1 MINDYFKYRLYRKYE
16 TSDGVTFT
24 PLDEYQAYNEVA
36 LPNKDCGFGYDGML
50 VLNNAKHTIIK
61 KGDSLSKLYYVEGG
75 NSIDTNVTG
84 EIKGTTLE
92 GNQNST
98 YYISMT
104 PNYTSYSHLFDDTNY
119 HGNDNYDLKSIY
131 IDFNGID
138 TSSLTDMS
146 YMFNNCQDVESIILK
161 DINTSNVTDMSYMFY
176 YVNANSSKLK
186 TLDISSFNTSKV
198 TNMSSMFYNFR
209 FGTLD
214 LSHFNTE
221 NVTNM
226 DDMFKDCGI
235 GTLNLSNFNFLKAST
250 DAMFFFSSVQNL
262 IAKNCIV
269 NEDFPSLYATNPDY
283 FDVSNISIKSSKYFR
298 IFNGIQYLKTAICH
312 GLNQTNCPR
321 LTSFNTAFSGENIE
335 HIELTDINLPLLTDV
350 SYMFNN
356 MSSLEHIEITGIDVS
371 KLENYDNMFY
381 NTENVNYIKCNIEFK
396 EWCLQHQNEIN
407 LPSQMREEGF
417 GTWEIV

>member
-1 MINDYFKYRLYRKYE
+1 MINDYFKYKLYRKYE

-36 LPNKDCGFGYDGML
+36 LPNKDCGFEYDGML

-61 KGDSLSKLYYVEGG
+61 KGDSLSKLYYVEGDTF
-75 NSIDTNVTG
+75 IDTNVTG

-104 PNYTSYSHLFDDTNY
+104 PNYASYSHLFDDTNY
-119 HGNDNYDLKSIY
+119 HDSTYDLKSIY

-161 DINTSNVTDMSYMFY
+161 NIDTSNVTDMSYMFY
-176 YVNANSSKLK
+176 MFYYAHIN
-186 TLDISSFNTSKV
+186 TLDISSFDTSKV
-198 TNMSSMFYNFR
+198 TNMSNMFYNF
-209 FGTLD
+209 GIHILD

-226 DDMFKDCGI
+226 NDMFNNCGI

-250 DAMFFFSSVQNL
+250 NAMFLFSSVQNL

-269 NEDFPSLYATNPDY
+269 NEDFPPLNATNPDY

-298 IFNGIQYLKTAICH
+298 PFNGIKYLKTAICH
-312 GLNQTNCPR
+312 GLNQTNCPM
-321 LTSFNTAFSGENIE
+321 LSSFNSAFRGENIE

-350 SYMFNN
+350 SFMFYKCPE
-356 MSSLEHIEITGIDVS
+356 LTYIEITGIDVS
-371 KLENYDNMFY
+371 KIEKYDEMFY
-381 NTENVNYIKCNIEFK
+381 RTEKVNHIKCNIEFK
-396 EWCLQHQNEIN
+396 EWCLQHQNEIS
-407 LPSQMREEGF
+407 LPSEMREEGF

>member
-36 LPNKDCGFGYDGML
+36 LPNKDCGFGYDGIL

-104 PNYTSYSHLFDDTNY
+104 PNYASYSHLFDDTNY
-119 HGNDNYDLKSIY
+119 HGDDNYDLKSIY

-161 DINTSNVTDMSYMFY
+161 NINTSNVTDMSYMFY
-176 YVNANSSKLK
+176 YVSAYSDKLK

-209 FGTLD
+209 FNTLD
-214 LSHFNTE
+214 LSNFNTS

-226 DDMFKDCGI
+226 DEMFRDASI
-235 GTLNLSNFNFLKAST
+235 ANLDISNFNFTKAST
-250 DAMFFFSSVQNL
+250 NSMFFTTNL
-262 IAKNCIV
+262 SKIIAKNCV
-269 NEDFPSLYATNPDY
+269 VSSKFPSFMMIRYLDA
-283 FDVSNISIKSSKYFR
+283 SNISITSSKYFR
-298 IFNGIQYLKTAICH
+298 IFYGIEYLETAICND
-312 GLNQTNCPR
+312 LNQTNCPR
-321 LTSFNTAFSGENIE
+321 LTSFNSAFNLDYIK
-335 HIELTDINLPLLTDV
+335 HIELNNMNLPLLTDV

-396 EWCLQHQNEIN
+396 EWCIQHQNEIN